1 MWLCFLF
8 PTLGRSQNTLASGH
22 AVQYLRNYKHRDVMR
37 SVRESSACL
46 RIVTEGPAICRN
58 LVQSASYHADAK
70 QSIMISRSKVEKKS
84 TAGTLTRMKQY
95 MGNVKESKY
104 LRKASLSIDANS

>member
-70 QSIMISRSKVEKKS
+70 QSIMISRSRVEKK
-84 TAGTLTRMKQY
+84 
-95 MGNVKESKY
+95 
-104 LRKASLSIDANS
+104 LRSFF